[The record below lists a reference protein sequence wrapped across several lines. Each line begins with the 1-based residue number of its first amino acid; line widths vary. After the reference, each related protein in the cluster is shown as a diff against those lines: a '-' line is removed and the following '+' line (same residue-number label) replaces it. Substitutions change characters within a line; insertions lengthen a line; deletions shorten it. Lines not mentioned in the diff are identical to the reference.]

1 MFSIYQVFVQM
12 HKTESILLI
21 IYDVCTLSFEKNEKS
36 NRKFQFVVKRKIT
49 KNKKK
54 KKKKEKKKQN
64 GKI

>member
-1 MFSIYQVFVQM
+1 M